1 MLSLNEL
8 GLVLAVVLVLV
19 LFGQWENVA
28 RRLGTML
35 RRKVTAHADPRMR
48 EWAERMKQERATV
61 PNEVCYHMLG
71 LTPSATEREI
81 RRAYRR
87 KAKKFHPDH
96 GGDPDIMDALTMA
109 YEQLLAHK
117 RHASERA

>member
-1 MLSLNEL
+1 MLSLNEI
-8 GLVLAVVLVLV
+8 GLLLAVVLVLV

-35 RRKVTAHADPRMR
+35 RRKATAHADPRMR
-48 EWAERMKQERATV
+48 EWAERMKRERAGV
-61 PNEVCYHMLG
+61 PNDVCYHMLG
-71 LTPSATEREI
+71 LTPSATEHDI

-109 YEQLLAHK
+109 YEQLIAHK
-117 RHASERA
+117 KGSSGQT

>member
-1 MLSLNEL
+1 MLGLNEI
-8 GLVLAVVLVLV
+8 GFVLAAALALV

-28 RRLGTML
+28 RRLGAML
-35 RRKVTAHADPRMR
+35 RWKVKVHADPRMR
-48 EWAERMKQERATV
+48 EWADRMKRERANV

-71 LTPSATEREI
+71 LTPSATEHEI

-109 YEQLLAHK
+109 YEQLMAH
-117 RHASERA
+117 RQQASGRA

>member
-8 GLVLAVVLVLV
+8 GLLLAVVLVLV

-35 RRKVTAHADPRMR
+35 RRKATVHADPRMR
-48 EWAERMKQERATV
+48 QWAERMKRERANV
-61 PNEVCYHMLG
+61 PDDVCYHMLG
-71 LTPSATEREI
+71 LTPSATEHEI

-109 YEQLLAHK
+109 YEQLIEHK
-117 RHASERA
+117 RRSSG